1 MRHGNGTEVLGAA
14 YVSDGTGL
22 RDLLWFRFDFGRGRT
37 STSSTNDTLHLAFVT
52 VVAYFEWRS
61 TRLEETLKSW
71 FAREAGLI
79 DLQVLVK
86 RVNKVRLSPIF
97 VTACLSESGK
107 AFQVKGIQTL
117 RGRPARRG

>member
-1 MRHGNGTEVLGAA
+1 
-14 YVSDGTGL
+14 
-22 RDLLWFRFDFGRGRT
+22 
-37 STSSTNDTLHLAFVT
+37 
-52 VVAYFEWRS
+52 
-61 TRLEETLKSW
+61 LEETLKSW

-97 VTACLSESGK
+97 VAACLSASEK